1 MFSASDSGSPALSHG
16 PLVPALERGGEERRG
31 EEGGG
36 EGRGGEGR
44 HQSYYSC
51 DAYMGQHTRCG
62 NSRGYNLFGEMS
74 QTLLFIFA
82 KAT

>member
-16 PLVPALERGGEERRG
+16 PLVPALERGGE
-31 EEGGG
+31 
-36 EGRGGEGR
+36 GRGGE
-44 HQSYYSC
+44 
-51 DAYMGQHTRCG
+51 AYMGQHTRCG
-62 NSRGYNLFGEMS
+62 NSRGYNFFGEMS